1 VVTIFDAPFS
11 ERRLCA
17 DGDHAPLTVAADL
30 SSIVNTSA
38 AMTLPATT
46 WHVRIAVSLGMSA
59 NKVSTC
65 WLAVK
70 CFVGRRKHCKCL
82 RLERWDQ
89 TSRSNSSS
97 QSLERSCR
105 NRGVNNV
112 MHGEIR
118 GSISTIVERM

>member
-59 NKVSTC
+59 NKVSTVPAGSHASSVGANTVNAC
-65 WLAVK
+65 ALSVGTKPAAVTAAAR
-70 CFVGRRKHCKCL
+70 VLNAR
-82 RLERWDQ
+82 
-89 TSRSNSSS
+89 
-97 QSLERSCR
+97 R

-112 MHGEIR
+112 MHEIR
-118 GSISTIVERM
+118 SSISTIVERM